1 MRKRHLEIL
10 IHTGQHYDFE
20 LSQLLFEELKIPKPD
35 YNLNVGSSTQGKQT
49 GKMLME
55 IEKVLMTEKPD
66 IVLVYGDT
74 NSTLAGALASVK
86 LHIPVGHIEAGLRS
100 FDRSMPEEINRIL
113 TDHCSDYLFAPTE
126 TARTILLG
134 EGIPDEK
141 IFVTG
146 NTIVDAIHQS
156 LEIAGKRGN
165 TLDDLQ
171 LNPEAYFLVTLH
183 REENVDNPARFMS
196 ILEGLD
202 AIAGEFHLPV
212 IYPIH
217 PRSRKKLDEHGL
229 KPKGLN
235 IIEPVD
241 FLSFLQLE
249 NNLHSHK

>member
-1 MRKRHLEIL
+1 M

-113 TDHCSDYLFAPTE
+113 TDQSSDILFAPTK
-126 TARTILLG
+126 TAAYNLKK
-134 EGIPDEK
+134 EGITNGVYLTGDVMLDALFQNVKMAERSEILEK
-141 IFVTG
+141 FV
-146 NTIVDAIHQS
+146 IES
-156 LEIAGKRGN
+156 KE
-165 TLDDLQ
+165 
-171 LNPEAYFLVTLH
+171 YFLATIH
-183 REENVDNPARFMS
+183 RQSNTNDVEKLSN
-196 ILEGLD
+196 ILE
-202 AIAGEFHLPV
+202 AFSEFEDGKVIFPV
-212 IYPIH
+212 H
-217 PRSRKKLDEHGL
+217 PRTMSFIKKNRRKNRG
-229 KPKGLN
+229 
-235 IIEPVD
+235 
-241 FLSFLQLE
+241 
-249 NNLHSHK
+249 